1 MFVSYQLSLNKQN
14 HWRRSTDILQMR
26 AMLLL
31 TTHAPA
37 VQRGVTNPV
46 SHIQTLDQ
54 NAQCM
59 SHRA

>member
-1 MFVSYQLSLNKQN
+1 M
-14 HWRRSTDILQMR
+14 MR
-26 AMLLL
+26 AMLSLVL
-31 TTHAPA
+31 TTHAPT

-59 SHRA
+59 SHPA